1 MKSNNRLKMLPFI
14 DLPNV
19 KFVYLYT
26 KPINMLW
33 GENKLREI
41 CLAEMQIDPKQKEV
55 FLFFNKAMDK
65 LKLFFLDFDGSQ
77 ELIKWPPK
85 GSFMLPVSE
94 QNEIFI
100 KIARNKL
107 NSIFKI
113 V

>member
-14 DLPNV
+14 ELPNV

-26 KPINMLW
+26 KPINMHW
-33 GENKLREI
+33 GENKLRDI
-41 CLAEMQIDPKQKEV
+41 CLAEMQIDLEQREV

-65 LKLFFLDFDGSQ
+65 LKLFFLDPSGSQ
-77 ELIKWPPK
+77 ELIKWLPR

-94 QNEIFI
+94 QDEIFI

-107 NSIFKI
+107 NSIFK
-113 V
+113 VV